1 MEYEVVAEEVEL
13 DGVYH
18 TVYGIAY
25 TDEHFDRH
33 LISDIT
39 TDFDEIS
46 ELVCDFNLFHPDAV
60 HIYDIIEDFCFQ
72 NC

>member
-1 MEYEVVAEEVEL
+1 MDFEVITEEVEV
-13 DGVYH
+13 DGMYH

-25 TDEHFDRH
+25 TDENSNRR

-39 TDFDEIS
+39 TNFNEIS
-46 ELVCDFNLFHPDAV
+46 ELVFDFNSLHPDAV
-60 HIYDIIEDFCFQ
+60 HIYDIIEDFCFM

>member
-1 MEYEVVAEEVEL
+1 MEYEVVAEEVEF
-13 DGVYH
+13 DGKYH

-25 TDEHFDRH
+25 TDEHFERQ

-46 ELVCDFNLFHPDAV
+46 ELVRDFNLFYPDAV

>member
-1 MEYEVVAEEVEL
+1 MEYEVIEEAVKF
-13 DGVYH
+13 DGTYH

-25 TDEHFDRH
+25 TDENFVRH

-46 ELVCDFNLFHPDAV
+46 ELVNDFNLFHPDAV